1 MAVSEQQLDKRFK
14 WISDRLARLEKIL
27 LSPAVTLDDFSSGR
41 HYHPYYPPWCSG
53 PDNFT
58 KPSSPVE
65 PDIAKELD
73 CVDSEWSAIAAAGM
87 CRKAAA
93 EIRRLRALVPEEKK

>member
-27 LSPAVTLDDFSSGR
+27 LSPAETLADFSSDR

-58 KPSSPVE
+58 KPSLPVK
-65 PDIAKELD
+65 PDVAAELD
-73 CVDSEWSAIAAAGM
+73 CVDSKWSAIAAAGV
-87 CRKAAA
+87 CRRAAA